1 MRLKERFIIAAAA
14 AAMIPG
20 SVLARDGETRELN
33 RINIRLTENEYEM
46 IVEKAAECG
55 LTLSNYGR
63 KLLQNH
69 HPNKRL
75 SDEEVQGLNSLSDA
89 RADLIRIQNVLKG
102 KPDEIKKRYF
112 RDENYMRAW
121 IEAVNRLIVRW
132 GQIRDS
138 INQI

>member
-1 MRLKERFIIAAAA
+1 MDIQQDNEKQNIR
-14 AAMIPG
+14 
-20 SVLARDGETRELN
+20 N
-33 RINIRLTENEYEM
+33 RHIDIRLTEEEYKM
-46 IVEKAAECG
+46 VVEKAAECG

-69 HPNKRL
+69 HPSKRL

-132 GQIRDS
+132 
-138 INQI
+138 

>member
-1 MRLKERFIIAAAA
+1 MDIQQNNGKQGVR
-14 AAMIPG
+14 
-20 SVLARDGETRELN
+20 TRH
-33 RINIRLTENEYEM
+33 IDIRLTENEYEM

-75 SDEEVQGLNSLSDA
+75 SDEEVQGLN
-89 RADLIRIQNVLKG
+89 
-102 KPDEIKKRYF
+102 
-112 RDENYMRAW
+112 YMRAW

>member
-1 MRLKERFIIAAAA
+1 
-14 AAMIPG
+14 
-20 SVLARDGETRELN
+20 
-33 RINIRLTENEYEM
+33 LTEKEYET
-46 IVEKAAECG
+46 VAAKAAECG
-55 LTLSNYGR
+55 MTLSNYGR

-75 SDEEVQGLNSLSDA
+75 SNEEVQGLNSLSDA

-102 KPDEIKKRYF
+102 KPDEMKKRYF

-121 IEAVNRLIVRW
+121 IEAVNRLIARW

>member
-1 MRLKERFIIAAAA
+1 MDIQQNNGKQGVR
-14 AAMIPG
+14 
-20 SVLARDGETRELN
+20 TRH
-33 RINIRLTENEYEM
+33 IDIRLTENEYEM

-75 SDEEVQGLNSLSDA
+75 SDEEV
-89 RADLIRIQNVLKG
+89 ADLIRIQNVLKG

>member
-1 MRLKERFIIAAAA
+1 MLKKQ
-14 AAMIPG
+14 
-20 SVLARDGETRELN
+20 
-33 RINIRLTENEYEM
+33 LT
-46 IVEKAAECG
+46 
-55 LTLSNYGR
+55 LDFPLSNYGR

-69 HPNKRL
+69 HPSKRL

>member
-1 MRLKERFIIAAAA
+1 MDIQQDNDKQNVR
-14 AAMIPG
+14 
-20 SVLARDGETRELN
+20 TRH
-33 RINIRLTENEYEM
+33 IDIRLTEKEYET
-46 IVEKAAECG
+46 VAAKAAECG
-55 LTLSNYGR
+55 MTLSNYGR

-75 SDEEVQGLNSLSDA
+75 SNDEM
-89 RADLIRIQNVLKG
+89 
-102 KPDEIKKRYF
+102 KKRYF

-121 IEAVNRLIVRW
+121 IEAVNRLIARW

>member
-1 MRLKERFIIAAAA
+1 MDTQQTNGKQGDR
-14 AAMIPG
+14 
-20 SVLARDGETRELN
+20 TRP
-33 RINIRLTENEYEM
+33 INNRLTANENEM
-46 IVEKAAECG
+46 IIKKAAECG

-63 KLLQNH
+63 RLLQNH

-75 SDEEVQGLNSLSDA
+75 SDKEVQGLNSLSDA
-89 RADLIRIQNVLKG
+89 RADLIRIQNVLKS

-112 RDENYMRAW
+112 RDEDYMRAW

>member
-1 MRLKERFIIAAAA
+1 LILLVTI
-14 AAMIPG
+14 
-20 SVLARDGETRELN
+20 SVNFLLTPLDFVPFWFEKQNIRN
-33 RINIRLTENEYEM
+33 RHIDIRLTEEEYKM
-46 IVEKAAECG
+46 VVEKAAECG

-69 HPNKRL
+69 HPSKRL

>member
-1 MRLKERFIIAAAA
+1 MDIQQEKEKKNIH
-14 AAMIPG
+14 
-20 SVLARDGETRELN
+20 N
-33 RINIRLTENEYEM
+33 RHIDIRLTEEEYKM
-46 IVEKAAECG
+46 VVEKAAECG

-69 HPNKRL
+69 HPSKRL

>member
-1 MRLKERFIIAAAA
+1 MNIQQDNSKQN
-14 AAMIPG
+14 
-20 SVLARDGETRELN
+20 ARTRH
-33 RINIRLTENEYEM
+33 IDIRLTQKEYEA

-63 KLLQNH
+63 RLLQNH
-69 HPNKRL
+69 HQNKRL
-75 SDEEVQGLNSLSDA
+75 SDKEVQGLNSLSDA
-89 RADLIRIQNVLKG
+89 RADLIRIQNVLKS

-112 RDENYMRAW
+112 RDEDYMRAW

>member
-1 MRLKERFIIAAAA
+1 MDIQQDNEKQNIR
-14 AAMIPG
+14 
-20 SVLARDGETRELN
+20 N
-33 RINIRLTENEYEM
+33 RHIDIRLTEEEYKM
-46 IVEKAAECG
+46 VVEKAAECG

-69 HPNKRL
+69 HPSKRL

-132 GQIRDS
+132 WKIQCKLPPKTKRFCPLVLK
-138 INQI
+138 

>member
-1 MRLKERFIIAAAA
+1 MTEKEDETVAA
-14 AAMIPG
+14 
-20 SVLARDGETRELN
+20 
-33 RINIRLTENEYEM
+33 
-46 IVEKAAECG
+46 KAAECG
-55 LTLSNYGR
+55 MTLSNYGR

-75 SDEEVQGLNSLSDA
+75 SNEEVQGLNSLSDA

-121 IEAVNRLIVRW
+121 IEAVNRLIARW
-132 GQIRDS
+132 GQIRNS

>member
-1 MRLKERFIIAAAA
+1 MDIQQNNGKQGVR
-14 AAMIPG
+14 
-20 SVLARDGETRELN
+20 TRH
-33 RINIRLTENEYEM
+33 IDIRLTEMSMNDSR
-46 IVEKAAECG
+46 KAAECG

-102 KPDEIKKRYF
+102 KPDEIKN
-112 RDENYMRAW
+112 DISEMR
-121 IEAVNRLIVRW
+121 IICVL
-132 GQIRDS
+132 G
-138 INQI
+138 